1 VTVYASISSFDM
13 SELIQN
19 LYFND
24 LVALLTYAYFSK
36 PSPITG
42 ISMLKER
49 RRIGGKGG
57 GPKLLPSY

>member
-1 VTVYASISSFDM
+1 M

-24 LVALLTYAYFSK
+24 LVALFTYAYFSK